1 MLGETGD
8 AWLTRLHMQLAR
20 ELRGQGWSQMNIA
33 AMLGTTQSTI
43 SRQYQKPIAQLSGS
57 ADELTVDGWAK
68 EIAGGLLSVGQSEEL
83 LRQRFIVEFQ
93 FTGNQVLRF
102 DKTLTGLDL
111 EVDQNEHALIR
122 RLEWAIGRL
131 DSRLIMPV
139 LPKVGMNIA
148 ACLNSA
154 RTADDVAAVPGKI
167 TEVGGELRT
176 HGKPTFGSSKHLA
189 QMLLEV
195 RKSDSTKSAIINI
208 RPPGDFD
215 GTDIDSVQEA
225 CNQLDWELADADR
238 SGLEDSSSVIDVVL
252 DIGDFGWEP
261 SLYVLGTSPLDVVD
275 RCHTLITTLGGMQ

>member
-1 MLGETGD
+1 MLGDTGD

-43 SRQYQKPIAQLSGS
+43 SRQYQKTIARLSGS

-154 RTADDVAAVPGKI
+154 STIDDVAAVPGKI

-176 HGKPTFGSSKHLA
+176 HGKPSFGSSKHLA

-195 RKSDSTKSAIINI
+195 RKSDSAKSAIINI
-208 RPPGDFD
+208 RPPGDFE
-215 GTDIDSVQEA
+215 GTDIDMVQEA
-225 CNQLDWELADADR
+225 CHQLNWELADADR

>member
-1 MLGETGD
+1 MLGDTGD

-154 RTADDVAAVPGKI
+154 STTDDVAAVPGKI

-195 RKSDSTKSAIINI
+195 RKSDSAKSAIINI
-208 RPPGDFD
+208 RPPGDFE
-215 GTDIDSVQEA
+215 GTDIDMVQEA
-225 CNQLDWELADADR
+225 CHQLNRELADADR
-238 SGLEDSSSVIDVVL
+238 TGLEDSSTVIDVVL

>member
-1 MLGETGD
+1 MLGDTGD

-57 ADELTVDGWAK
+57 ADELAVDGWAK

-252 DIGDFGWEP
+252 DVGDFGWEP

-275 RCHTLITTLGGMQ
+275 RCHTLITTLEGIQ

>member
-57 ADELTVDGWAK
+57 ADELAVDGWAK

-252 DIGDFGWEP
+252 DVGDFGWEP

-275 RCHTLITTLGGMQ
+275 RCHTLITTLEGIQ

>member
-1 MLGETGD
+1 MLGDTGD

-43 SRQYQKPIAQLSGS
+43 SRQYQKPVQELPGS
-57 ADELTVDGWAK
+57 ADELIVDGWAK
-68 EIAGGLLSVGQSEEL
+68 EIAGGLLSVGQNEEL

-131 DSRLIMPV
+131 DARIVLPV
-139 LPKVGMNIA
+139 LPNVGMNIA

-154 RTADDVAAVPGKI
+154 SSASEVAAIPGKI
-167 TEVGGELRT
+167 TAVEGELRT
-176 HGKPTFGSSKHLA
+176 HGKPQFGSSKHLA
-189 QMLLEV
+189 EMLLET
-195 RKSDSTKSAIINI
+195 RKSDATKAAIINI
-208 RPPGDFD
+208 RPPGDFE
-215 GTDIDSVQEA
+215 GTDIDAVQEA
-225 CNQLDWELADADR
+225 CNQLGWELADADR
-238 SGLEDSSSVIDVVL
+238 TGLENSNSTIDVIL

-261 SLYVLGTSPLDVVD
+261 SLYVVGSSPLDVVD
-275 RCHTLITTLGGMQ
+275 RCHTLIKTLGGME

>member
-1 MLGETGD
+1 MLGDTGD

-43 SRQYQKPIAQLSGS
+43 SRQYQKPIVQLSGS

-154 RTADDVAAVPGKI
+154 STTDDVAAVPGKI

-195 RKSDSTKSAIINI
+195 RNSDSTKSAIINI
-208 RPPGDFD
+208 RPPGDFE
-215 GTDIDSVQEA
+215 GTDIDVVQEA
-225 CNQLDWELADADR
+225 CNQLNWELADADR
-238 SGLEDSSSVIDVVL
+238 SGLEDSSSVVDVVL

>member
-1 MLGETGD
+1 MLGDTGD

-154 RTADDVAAVPGKI
+154 RTTDDVAAVPGKI

-215 GTDIDSVQEA
+215 GTDIDVVQEA
-225 CNQLDWELADADR
+225 CNQLNWELADADR

>member
-154 RTADDVAAVPGKI
+154 RTTDDVAAVPGKI

-215 GTDIDSVQEA
+215 GTDIDVVQEA
-225 CNQLDWELADADR
+225 CNQLNWELADADR

>member
-57 ADELTVDGWAK
+57 ADELAVDGWAK

-215 GTDIDSVQEA
+215 GTDIDVVQEA
-225 CNQLDWELADADR
+225 CNQLNWELADADR

>member
-1 MLGETGD
+1 MLGDTGD

-57 ADELTVDGWAK
+57 ADELAVDGWAK

-167 TEVGGELRT
+167 TKVGGELRT

-252 DIGDFGWEP
+252 DVGDFGWEP

-275 RCHTLITTLGGMQ
+275 RCHTLITTLEGIQ

>member
-1 MLGETGD
+1 MLGDTGD

-43 SRQYQKPIAQLSGS
+43 SRQYQKTIARLSGS

-154 RTADDVAAVPGKI
+154 STTDDVAAVPGKI

-176 HGKPTFGSSKHLA
+176 HGKPSFGSSKHLA

-195 RKSDSTKSAIINI
+195 RKSDSAKSAIINI
-208 RPPGDFD
+208 RPPGDFE
-215 GTDIDSVQEA
+215 GTDIDMVQEA
-225 CNQLDWELADADR
+225 CHQLNWELADADR
-238 SGLEDSSSVIDVVL
+238 SGLEDSSTVIDVVL

>member
-1 MLGETGD
+1 
-8 AWLTRLHMQLAR
+8 
-20 ELRGQGWSQMNIA
+20 
-33 AMLGTTQSTI
+33 
-43 SRQYQKPIAQLSGS
+43 
-57 ADELTVDGWAK
+57 VDGWAK

-154 RTADDVAAVPGKI
+154 RTTDDVAAVPGKI

-215 GTDIDSVQEA
+215 GTDIDVVQEA
-225 CNQLDWELADADR
+225 CNQLNWELADADR

>member
-1 MLGETGD
+1 MLGDTGD

-43 SRQYQKPIAQLSGS
+43 SRQYQKTIARLSGS

-154 RTADDVAAVPGKI
+154 STTDDVAAVPGKI

-176 HGKPTFGSSKHLA
+176 HGKPSFGSSKHLA

-195 RKSDSTKSAIINI
+195 RKSDSAKSAIINI
-208 RPPGDFD
+208 RPPGDFE
-215 GTDIDSVQEA
+215 GTDIDTVQEA
-225 CNQLDWELADADR
+225 CHQLNWELADADR

>member
-1 MLGETGD
+1 MLGDTGD

-43 SRQYQKPIAQLSGS
+43 SRQYQKPIVQLSGS
-57 ADELTVDGWAK
+57 ADELIVDGWAK

-154 RTADDVAAVPGKI
+154 STTDDVAAVPGKI

-195 RKSDSTKSAIINI
+195 RNSDSTKSAIINI
-208 RPPGDFD
+208 RPPGDFE
-215 GTDIDSVQEA
+215 GTDIDVVQEA
-225 CNQLDWELADADR
+225 CNQLNWELADADR
-238 SGLEDSSSVIDVVL
+238 SGLEDSSSVVDVVL

>member
-167 TEVGGELRT
+167 TKVGGELRT

-215 GTDIDSVQEA
+215 GTDSEVVQEA
-225 CNQLDWELADADR
+225 CNQLNWELEDADR

>member
-1 MLGETGD
+1 MLGDTGD

-43 SRQYQKPIAQLSGS
+43 SRQYQKPIARLSGS
-57 ADELTVDGWAK
+57 ADELAVDGWAK

-148 ACLNSA
+148 ACLDSA
-154 RTADDVAAVPGKI
+154 STTDDVAAVPGKI

-195 RKSDSTKSAIINI
+195 RKSDSAKSAIINI
-208 RPPGDFD
+208 RPPGDFE
-215 GTDIDSVQEA
+215 GTDIDIVQEA
-225 CNQLDWELADADR
+225 CHQLNWELADADR
-238 SGLEDSSSVIDVVL
+238 GGLEDSSSVIDVVL

>member
-1 MLGETGD
+1 MLGDTGD

-154 RTADDVAAVPGKI
+154 STTDDVAAVPGKI

-176 HGKPTFGSSKHLA
+176 HGKPSFGSSKHLA

-195 RKSDSTKSAIINI
+195 RKSDSAKSAIINI
-208 RPPGDFD
+208 RPPGDFE
-215 GTDIDSVQEA
+215 GTDIDMVQEA
-225 CNQLDWELADADR
+225 CHQLNWELADADR
-238 SGLEDSSSVIDVVL
+238 SGLEDSSTVIDVVL

>member
-1 MLGETGD
+1 MLGDTGD

-154 RTADDVAAVPGKI
+154 RTTEDVAAVPGKI

-215 GTDIDSVQEA
+215 GTDIDVVQEA
-225 CNQLDWELADADR
+225 CNQLIWELADADR

>member
-57 ADELTVDGWAK
+57 ADELAVDGWAK

-154 RTADDVAAVPGKI
+154 RTTDDVAAVPGKI

-215 GTDIDSVQEA
+215 GTDIDVVQEA
-225 CNQLDWELADADR
+225 CNQLNWELADADR
-238 SGLEDSSSVIDVVL
+238 SGLEDASSVIDVVL

>member
-8 AWLTRLHMQLAR
+8 AWLARLHMQLAR

-43 SRQYQKPIAQLSGS
+43 SRQYQKPVQELPGS
-57 ADELTVDGWAK
+57 ADELIVDGWAK
-68 EIAGGLLSVGQSEEL
+68 ELAGGLLSVGQNEEL

-131 DSRLIMPV
+131 DARIVLPV
-139 LPKVGMNIA
+139 LPNVGMNIA

-154 RTADDVAAVPGKI
+154 SSTSEVAAIPGKI
-167 TEVGGELRT
+167 TAVEGELRT
-176 HGKPTFGSSKHLA
+176 HGKPQFGSSKHLA
-189 QMLLEV
+189 EMLLET
-195 RKSDSTKSAIINI
+195 RKSDATKAAIINI
-208 RPPGDFD
+208 RPPGDFE
-215 GTDIDSVQEA
+215 GTDIDAVQEA
-225 CNQLDWELADADR
+225 CNKLGWELADADR
-238 SGLEDSSSVIDVVL
+238 SGLEDSNSTIDVIL

-261 SLYVLGTSPLDVVD
+261 SLYVVGTSPLDVVD
-275 RCHTLITTLGGMQ
+275 RCHTLIKTLGGAE

>member
-1 MLGETGD
+1 MLGDTGD

-252 DIGDFGWEP
+252 DVGDFGWEP

-275 RCHTLITTLGGMQ
+275 RCHTLITTLEGIQ

>member
-1 MLGETGD
+1 MLGDTGD

-215 GTDIDSVQEA
+215 GTDIDVVQEA
-225 CNQLDWELADADR
+225 CNQLNWELADADR
-238 SGLEDSSSVIDVVL
+238 SGLEDASSVIDVVL

>member
-1 MLGETGD
+1 MLGETGN
-8 AWLTRLHMQLAR
+8 AWLNRLHMQLAR

-33 AMLGTTQSTI
+33 SILGTTQSTI
-43 SRQYQKPIAQLSGS
+43 SRQYQKGIANLPGS

-131 DSRLIMPV
+131 DARLLLPV

-154 RTADDVAAVPGKI
+154 TSPEDVAAVPGKI
-167 TEVGGELRT
+167 NAVEGELRT
-176 HGKPTFGSSKHLA
+176 HGKPQFGSSKHLA
-189 QMLLEV
+189 EMLLEA
-195 RKSDSTKSAIINI
+195 RKIDPTKSAIMNV
-208 RPPGDFD
+208 RPPGDHE
-215 GTDIDSVQEA
+215 GTDIDAVQEA
-225 CNQLDWELADADR
+225 CNQLGWELADADR
-238 SGLEDSSSVIDVVL
+238 SGLEDSTSTIDVIL

-261 SLYVLGTSPLDVVD
+261 SLYVVGASPLDVVD
-275 RCHTLITTLGGMQ
+275 RCHRLINVLGGMA

>member
-1 MLGETGD
+1 MLGDTGD

-154 RTADDVAAVPGKI
+154 RTTEDVAAVPGKI

-215 GTDIDSVQEA
+215 GTDIDVVQEA
-225 CNQLDWELADADR
+225 CNQLNWELADADR

>member
-1 MLGETGD
+1 MLGDTGD

-43 SRQYQKPIAQLSGS
+43 SRQYQKPITQLSGS

-154 RTADDVAAVPGKI
+154 RTTDDVAAVPGKI

-215 GTDIDSVQEA
+215 GTDIDVVQEA
-225 CNQLDWELADADR
+225 CNQLNWELADADR

>member
-1 MLGETGD
+1 MLGDTGD

-68 EIAGGLLSVGQSEEL
+68 EIAGGLLSVGQNEEL

-154 RTADDVAAVPGKI
+154 RTTDDVAAVPGKI

-215 GTDIDSVQEA
+215 GTDIDVVQEA
-225 CNQLDWELADADR
+225 CNQLNWELADADR

>member
-1 MLGETGD
+1 M
-8 AWLTRLHMQLAR
+8 LTRLHMQLAR

-43 SRQYQKPIAQLSGS
+43 SRQYQKPIARLSGS

-148 ACLNSA
+148 ACLDSA
-154 RTADDVAAVPGKI
+154 STTDDVAAVPGKI

-195 RKSDSTKSAIINI
+195 RKSDSAKSAIINI
-208 RPPGDFD
+208 RPPGDFE
-215 GTDIDSVQEA
+215 GTDIDIVQEA
-225 CNQLDWELADADR
+225 CHQLNWELADADR
-238 SGLEDSSSVIDVVL
+238 GGLEDSSSVIDVVL

>member
-1 MLGETGD
+1 MLGDTGD

-43 SRQYQKPIAQLSGS
+43 SRQYQKPVQELPGS
-57 ADELTVDGWAK
+57 ADELIVDGWAK
-68 EIAGGLLSVGQSEEL
+68 EIAGGLLSVGQNEEL

-131 DSRLIMPV
+131 DARIVLPV
-139 LPKVGMNIA
+139 LPNVGMNIA
-148 ACLNSA
+148 ACLNTASSA
-154 RTADDVAAVPGKI
+154 SEVAAIPGKI
-167 TEVGGELRT
+167 TAVEGELRT
-176 HGKPTFGSSKHLA
+176 HGKPQFGSSKHLA
-189 QMLLEV
+189 EMLLET
-195 RKSDSTKSAIINI
+195 RKSDATKAAIINI
-208 RPPGDFD
+208 RPPGDFE
-215 GTDIDSVQEA
+215 GTDIDAVQEA
-225 CNQLDWELADADR
+225 CNQLGWELADADR
-238 SGLEDSSSVIDVVL
+238 TGIEDSNSTIDVIL

-261 SLYVLGTSPLDVVD
+261 SLYVVGSSPLDVVD
-275 RCHTLITTLGGMQ
+275 RCHTLIKILGGME

>member
-1 MLGETGD
+1 MLGDTGD

-68 EIAGGLLSVGQSEEL
+68 ELAGGLLSVGQSEEL

-154 RTADDVAAVPGKI
+154 RTTDDVAAVPGKI

-252 DIGDFGWEP
+252 DVGDFGWEP

>member
-1 MLGETGD
+1 
-8 AWLTRLHMQLAR
+8 
-20 ELRGQGWSQMNIA
+20 
-33 AMLGTTQSTI
+33 
-43 SRQYQKPIAQLSGS
+43 
-57 ADELTVDGWAK
+57 
-68 EIAGGLLSVGQSEEL
+68 
-83 LRQRFIVEFQ
+83 
-93 FTGNQVLRF
+93 
-102 DKTLTGLDL
+102 
-111 EVDQNEHALIR
+111 VDQNEHALIR

-154 RTADDVAAVPGKI
+154 SSTDDVAAVPGKI

-195 RKSDSTKSAIINI
+195 RKSDSAKSAIINI
-208 RPPGDFD
+208 RPPGDFE
-215 GTDIDSVQEA
+215 GTDIDMVQEA
-225 CNQLDWELADADR
+225 CHQLNWELADADR

>member
-1 MLGETGD
+1 MLGDTGD

-43 SRQYQKPIAQLSGS
+43 SRQYQKPVQELPGS
-57 ADELTVDGWAK
+57 ADELIVDGWAK
-68 EIAGGLLSVGQSEEL
+68 EIAGGLLSVGQNEEL

-111 EVDQNEHALIR
+111 EVDQNELALIR

-131 DSRLIMPV
+131 DPRIVLPV
-139 LPKVGMNIA
+139 LPNVGMNIA

-154 RTADDVAAVPGKI
+154 SSASEVAAIPGKI
-167 TEVGGELRT
+167 TAVEGELRT
-176 HGKPTFGSSKHLA
+176 HSKPQFGSSKHLA
-189 QMLLEV
+189 EMLLET
-195 RKSDSTKSAIINI
+195 RKSDATKAAIINI
-208 RPPGDFD
+208 RPPGDFE
-215 GTDIDSVQEA
+215 GTDIDAVQEA
-225 CNQLDWELADADR
+225 CNQLRWELADADR
-238 SGLEDSSSVIDVVL
+238 TGLEDSNSTIDVIL

-261 SLYVLGTSPLDVVD
+261 SLYVVGSSPLDVVD
-275 RCHTLITTLGGMQ
+275 RCHTLIKTLGGKE